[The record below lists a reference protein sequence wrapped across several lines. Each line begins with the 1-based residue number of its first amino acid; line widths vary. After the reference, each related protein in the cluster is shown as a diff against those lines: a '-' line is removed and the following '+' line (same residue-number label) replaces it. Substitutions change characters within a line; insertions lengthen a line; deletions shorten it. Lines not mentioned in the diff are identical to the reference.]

1 MKNSF
6 KSKNTSFY
14 FIMSMKYMYLYV
26 RNLQVHLYNKWIKRH
41 EVRSIALMKQPRNQR
56 KTHHLKAFVTQF

>member
-1 MKNSF
+1 MYKIHMKTEFTWKINYIFMKNSF

-26 RNLQVHLYNKWIKRH
+26 RNLQVHLYNI
-41 EVRSIALMKQPRNQR
+41 
-56 KTHHLKAFVTQF
+56 